1 VLTNKNIFLSC
12 ACGVQWQTGHIN
24 ERFQEDASQSISK
37 ERCSPLLPLLLPHPV
52 MCLGLELP
60 LNAHR
65 KISKCEERNF
75 RRVSSTREEYNGEE
89 ENKFLYL
96 S

>member
-1 VLTNKNIFLSC
+1 M
-12 ACGVQWQTGHIN
+12 H
-24 ERFQEDASQSISK
+24 SQSISK
-37 ERCSPLLPLLLPHPV
+37 ERDAHSPLLPFLLPHPV

-75 RRVSSTREEYNGEE
+75 RRVSSTREEYNGERRKRSFYISLDSLAKKICALSRA
-89 ENKFLYL
+89 NFLKII
-96 S
+96 